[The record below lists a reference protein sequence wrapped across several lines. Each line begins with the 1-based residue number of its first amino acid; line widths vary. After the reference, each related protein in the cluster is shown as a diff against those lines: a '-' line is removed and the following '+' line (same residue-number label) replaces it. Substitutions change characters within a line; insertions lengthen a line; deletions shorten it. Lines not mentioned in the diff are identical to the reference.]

1 MAIVEKRQG
10 KKTQQKN
17 ENFRF
22 LLRLDVKVAT
32 HKSKRQKHDAATLK

>member
-1 MAIVEKRQG
+1 MASIEKRQG

-22 LLRLDVKVAT
+22 LLRFDVKVAM
-32 HKSKRQKHDAATLK
+32 HKRMMQKNDAATLK